1 MFIAL
6 GLLGLVLHSCSPK
19 AGASAM
25 TASQQQEKKL
35 SLQNDNLV
43 SDVTD
48 SVFRFI
54 DRGQSTGTL
63 VEAKQFHAVYRNNST
78 TSVQPLYSS
87 VARYFQISLDS
98 AFRRFA
104 INPGKQTGIAR
115 NLNLY
120 AMNDNAVQTLVGAGG
135 LVLLQVSPR
144 SRLICVSVCDNYQ
157 VDDASRMHLYQEVRD
172 RVVTTELGYN
182 EHADLYLPEYP

>member
-1 MFIAL
+1 
-6 GLLGLVLHSCSPK
+6 
-19 AGASAM
+19 M

-35 SLQNDNLV
+35 SLQHANLV

-48 SVFRFI
+48 SVFSFI
-54 DRGQSTGTL
+54 EKGQSTGTL
-63 VEAKQFHAVYRNNST
+63 AEAKQFHAVYRNNST
-78 TSVQPLYSS
+78 GSVQPLYSS

-104 INPGKQTGIAR
+104 LSPGKQTGMAKD
-115 NLNLY
+115 LDLY
-120 AMNDNAVQTLVGAGG
+120 ALNDNAVQTLVGAGG

-157 VDDASRMHLYQEVRD
+157 VDNAKQMHLYQEVRD

-182 EHADLYLPEYP
+182 AHAGLYLPLYP